1 MPKSL
6 VPVFD
11 IGGVLIDW
19 DPRHLYRDLIPDEA
33 EREWF
38 LAEVCSPAWNRQ
50 MDAGMTF
57 ADGVAQLT
65 ARFPEHAALIA
76 AFDRSWSRMVP
87 GALTDTVTLLKALQD
102 QGHPVYAI
110 TNFSVEKFA
119 ECQVRFPFL
128 ADFVHVTVSGAV
140 RAVKP
145 DPAIFRRFLDDT
157 GLEAA
162 DCLYTDDMADNVT
175 AAQAI
180 GMRAVRF
187 TDAAALRTVLQTNG
201 LLPAEA

>member
-1 MPKSL
+1 MSKSL

-19 DPRHLYRDLIPDEA
+19 DPRHLYRDLIPDET

-38 LAEVCSPAWNRQ
+38 LAEVCSPDWNRQ
-50 MDAGMTF
+50 MDAGLSF
-57 ADGVAQLT
+57 AEGVAQLT
-65 ARFPEHAALIA
+65 ERFPEHAALIA
-76 AFDRSWSRMVP
+76 AFDHSWARMVP
-87 GALTDTVTLLKALQD
+87 GALTDTVALLEELRG

-110 TNFSVEKFA
+110 TNFSAEKFA
-119 ECQVRFPFL
+119 DCQVRFPFL
-128 ADFVHVTVSGAV
+128 ADFVHVTVSGAIG
-140 RAVKP
+140 AVKP
-145 DPAIFRRFLDDT
+145 DPTIFRRFLDDT

-162 DCLYTDDMADNVT
+162 DCLYTDDVAANVA

-187 TDAAALRTVLQTNG
+187 TEAAALRAVYRTHG